1 MARGITAVAAIALL
15 CAPRAL
21 GQTAPG
27 LPLAP
32 APNATISA
40 DITHYEESAKHWVAA
55 GHVRITHKQYVL
67 TGDAGDFD
75 ETTSTAILRGNVALD
90 TGKETVSG
98 GADSFLEFNI
108 KTREWSMSKSTTDVT
123 PVGALS
129 PFHVMA
135 ESIKG
140 SRREI
145 TLYNAHITSCDPV
158 RPQYEVVA
166 REVTILPDR
175 KVIARHATTLLF
187 GRRLATVPTLVFPIK
202 QQGGQAPVVP
212 VVGQST
218 EEGFFL
224 KTLLNYARG
233 GQTGA
238 VHVDVMQKQ
247 GLGLGVTHDYAPN
260 GKGEVSLYS
269 VTGQAGRNLSA
280 NLRDNRKI
288 LGFDTQ
294 LEGELRKNSYLYV
307 PGSTS
312 RSAGISMAR
321 AVGASDTRLSLRYNG
336 SKSGGGKYQGVT
348 AGFAQ
353 AYKFD
358 PKGTLQ
364 FGVDSTRQSSA
375 GIPATSEVDHKI
387 SVAQGF
393 NAVDVEL
400 AANHIA
406 VHGGGETGGLYLP
419 VQRLPELTLK
429 SDAYRLGLTASKS
442 APVALTLADG
452 SFEANGHRG
461 GRQLFEATA
470 PNRRWKAGSL
480 TLNVGGGFRQ
490 AIYTSDAA
498 LYTLTGNLGVTQ
510 PLGRKSDF
518 TLSYSVSKPKG
529 YTPFQFDRPFAYE
542 SLSGT
547 VKLADM
553 RALELRA
560 GTAYDFRNHLT
571 PWRDLLA
578 MAIVQPTPGIRWV
591 TNAAINVNGKAPGET
606 SKVRYVNSGLR
617 LRLGGLH
624 FDGEGRYI
632 PATGRFGRLLG
643 SLDTPVGRDWRVR
656 ALAGT
661 DSGQRYRHFLV
672 AKDMG
677 CTEAS
682 VALINDKGW
691 RNETGIR
698 VLIRIKAFP
707 MADPFTTGMFGENLN
722 IGGGDLQSSTASSL
736 PPGF

>member
-1 MARGITAVAAIALL
+1 MLAVL
-15 CAPRAL
+15 CARSEAQA
-21 GQTAPG
+21 GPG
-27 LPLAP
+27 LPLVP
-32 APNATISA
+32 IPNVGISA
-40 DITHYEESAKHWVAA
+40 DFTHYEESAKHWIAM

-75 ETTSTAILRGNVALD
+75 EATSTAVLRGNVALD

-98 GADSFLEFNI
+98 GADSYLQFNV
-108 KTREWSMSKSTTDVT
+108 KTREWAMNKATTEVT

-129 PFHVMA
+129 PFHVTA
-135 ESIKG
+135 ESITGNKF
-140 SRREI
+140 EI
-145 TLYNAHITSCDPV
+145 TLHNAHLTSCDPAH
-158 RPQYEVVA
+158 PQYEVVA
-166 REVTILPDR
+166 REATILPDR

-187 GRRLATVPTLVFPIK
+187 GRRLATVPVLVFPIK
-202 QQGGQAPVVP
+202 QQQGERAPIVP

-224 KTLLNYARG
+224 KTALNYARG
-233 GQTGA
+233 TQTGA
-238 VHVDVMQKQ
+238 VKVDVMQKQ

-280 NLRDNRKI
+280 NLHDKRNL
-288 LGFDTQ
+288 LGFETQ
-294 LEGELRKNSYLYV
+294 LDGELRKNSYLYV

-312 RSAGISMAR
+312 RSAGISMVR
-321 AVGASDTRLSLRYNG
+321 AVGASDTRISLRYNG
-336 SKSGGGKYQGVT
+336 SQSSGGKYQGVT

-353 AYKFD
+353 SYKFD
-358 PKGTLQ
+358 PKGMLQ
-364 FGVDSTRQSSA
+364 FGVDTTRQASQ
-375 GIPATSEVDHKI
+375 GIPASSEVDHKI
-387 SVAQGF
+387 DVTQGF
-393 NAVDVEL
+393 NAVDLEL
-400 AANHIA
+400 AANHIE
-406 VHGGGETGGLYLP
+406 VHGGGSTGGLYLP

-429 SDAYRLGLTASKS
+429 SDAYRLGLTRSKS
-442 APVALTLADG
+442 APIALTLADG
-452 SFEANGHRG
+452 SFEANGFRG
-461 GRQLFEATA
+461 GRQLFDATA
-470 PNRRWKAGSL
+470 PTRQWKAGSL
-480 TLNVGGGFRQ
+480 TLDVGGGFRQ
-490 AIYTSDAA
+490 AVYSSDAA
-498 LYTLTGNLGVTQ
+498 LYTLTGNIGVTQ

-518 TLSYSVSKPKG
+518 TLNYSVSKPKG

-542 SLSGT
+542 SVSGT

-553 RALELRA
+553 RGLELRA
-560 GTAYDFRNHLT
+560 GTAYDFKNNLT

-578 MAIVQPTPGIRWV
+578 MAIFQPNPGIRWV
-591 TNAAINVNGKAPGET
+591 TNAAINVNSLGPGET

-617 LRLGGLH
+617 LRLGKFH

-661 DSGQRYRHFLV
+661 DSGQHYRHFLV

-682 VALINDKGW
+682 IGLISDKGW

-722 IGGGDLQSSTASSL
+722 IGGGDLQGATSL